1 MTIIEAMMADAAA
14 AEARMKR
21 EGMVDGKYN
30 AGDIVRG
37 NAANRR
43 EQMAPLF
50 REGVPQHEIAKR
62 FSISQA
68 LVVREK
74 QRLKG
79 MGLI

>member
-1 MTIIEAMMADAAA
+1 MNPLDAMKADAAA
-14 AEARMKR
+14 AQKRMKR

-30 AGDIVRG
+30 AADMVRG
-37 NAANRR
+37 NVANRR